1 MSAIAMIIWVTAE
14 PGVVRAMAFNVMLI
28 GGFST
33 LLFNGNPLLRFD
45 AYYVLADYLE
55 IPNLASRG
63 NTQVGYLV
71 KRYLFAVNGLKSAA
85 QSASESAWLAGYA
98 VAAYIYRLFV
108 MVAISVF
115 VASQYF
121 SLVCCWRSGRCGQ
134 VYFCL

>member
-1 MSAIAMIIWVTAE
+1 
-14 PGVVRAMAFNVMLI
+14 MLI

-71 KRYLFAVNGLKSAA
+71 KRYLFAHEWSQVGSAEPLLSRPGWPA
-85 QSASESAWLAGYA
+85 MPLL
-98 VAAYIYRLFV
+98 R
-108 MVAISVF
+108 IST
-115 VASQYF
+115 
-121 SLVCCWRSGRCGQ
+121 VC
-134 VYFCL
+134 L